1 LLIRIEA
8 FYPHRLQQAV
18 FRVQRAHKHCL
29 TNLVV
34 CLASV
39 KVGRMSVMAAEI
51 CRFQSDK
58 SIAVFVLDCLKFESG
73 EETVNSMGI
82 VDKP

>member
-1 LLIRIEA
+1 
-8 FYPHRLQQAV
+8 
-18 FRVQRAHKHCL
+18 
-29 TNLVV
+29 
-34 CLASV
+34 
-39 KVGRMSVMAAEI
+39 MAAEI